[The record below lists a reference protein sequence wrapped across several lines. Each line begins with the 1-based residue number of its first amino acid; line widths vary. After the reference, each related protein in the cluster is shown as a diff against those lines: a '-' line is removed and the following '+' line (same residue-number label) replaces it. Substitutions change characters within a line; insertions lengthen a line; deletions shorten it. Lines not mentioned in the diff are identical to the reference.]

1 MEQNII
7 LRKKAKYG
15 YTTITL
21 TPAQFEKHKDEY
33 IGKGKRWHIVN
44 PATGADLD

>member
-7 LRKKAKYG
+7 LKKKSKYG

-33 IGKGKRWHIVN
+33 VGKGKRWHIVN
-44 PATGADLD
+44 QAPGADLD